1 MAKIHFIDHLFPV
14 KYNFYAMLSSQAH
27 MNLSGVEVLCKWLE
41 SGLTAESEI
50 LLQDVER
57 ADEIRMNLEK
67 NLIQAFSTPFDRGD
81 IYSISA
87 SMDKV
92 IEYVKSTLLS
102 MQAYNLKADG
112 IIISMGE
119 KLMKG
124 AGIFAE
130 SIDYLQN
137 NPLKAEKNIA
147 GIRMTHREIEQLYRD
162 GMTAVFNSSDPI
174 AAIKKREVYHHIK
187 DASSNLEET
196 VDILHRIVVR
206 LT

>member
-1 MAKIHFIDHLFPV
+1 
-14 KYNFYAMLSSQAH
+14 
-27 MNLSGVEVLCKWLE
+27 MNLKQNGTPRFEPSGVEVLCKWLE
-41 SGLTAESEI
+41 SGLIAESET

-102 MQAYNLKADG
+102 MQAYDLKADG

-119 KLMKG
+119 KLMTG
-124 AGIFAE
+124 
-130 SIDYLQN
+130 
-137 NPLKAEKNIA
+137 
-147 GIRMTHREIEQLYRD
+147 
-162 GMTAVFNSSDPI
+162 
-174 AAIKKREVYHHIK
+174 AAIKKREIYHHIK